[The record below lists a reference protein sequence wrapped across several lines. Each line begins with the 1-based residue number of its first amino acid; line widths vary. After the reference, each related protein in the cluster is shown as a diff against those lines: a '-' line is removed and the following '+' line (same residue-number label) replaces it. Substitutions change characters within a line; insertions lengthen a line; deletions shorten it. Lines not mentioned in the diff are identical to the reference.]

1 MDGLQIQDTELWV
14 RVGIAIGVLVAA
26 WLINRL
32 IRRSIRHF
40 SERYDLA
47 NKDPGSETRFRM
59 IARLTS
65 VGVYFLAFGIAFW
78 IVDQETLKKVS
89 TWMFASAGITGIAI
103 GFAAQTVFSNLISG
117 IIIAFVQ
124 PVRLGDNVSIDGQG
138 GTVVSIGLFYTTI
151 RMLDNRHLLI
161 PNKLLSDRFIQNFT
175 LVDPNS
181 AAIVLLRLSY
191 SADLEAVRSLLLDAA
206 RDHPSSLPEREPTV
220 QVVDADSTGVSMRL
234 MAWASTQGEAVAMA
248 ADIREA
254 VVSQLDESDVN
265 PGMMFDR
272 GSPGSTPA

>member
-14 RVGIAIGVLVAA
+14 RVGIAMGVLVAA

-40 SERYDLA
+40 SQRYDLA
-47 NKDPGSETRFRM
+47 NKDPGAETRFRM
-59 IARLTS
+59 IARLS
-65 VGVYFLAFGIAFW
+65 MVAVYFIAFGIAFW
-78 IVDQETLKKVS
+78 IVDVETLKKVS
-89 TWMFASAGITGIAI
+89 TWMFATAGVTGIAI

-138 GTVVSIGLFYTTI
+138 GVVQSIGLFYTTI

-206 RDHPSSLPEREPTV
+206 RNHPSLLPEREPTV

-234 MAWASTQGEAVAMA
+234 MAWAPTQGEAVTMA

-254 VVSQLDESDVN
+254 VVSKLDESDVN
-265 PGMMFDR
+265 PGMMLDR
-272 GSPGSTPA
+272 GSPGSQPS